1 MRSPSLLVCLTLA
14 LPTLI
19 PAQRDGDARAPNVV
33 VVYTDDQGW
42 ADIGTQGAEGFETP
56 HLDRLAREGVRF
68 SDFYVSQPVCS
79 ASRASL
85 LTGCYANRIGIHGAL
100 GPGSRNGIGDEELTL
115 AELCKQK
122 GHRTAAVGK
131 WHLGHHPRFLPTR
144 HGFDEFYGIPYSND
158 MWPHHPE
165 NPKAWGDLPTLD
177 GEEVVG
183 LNTDQNRFTG
193 DFTKRA
199 VAFIDRCAAEDAG
212 FFLYVAHPMPHV
224 PLHASDAFR
233 GRTERGL
240 YGDVIEEIDASV
252 GAILDALDRHE
263 LADETLFIYASDNG
277 PWLSYGD
284 HAGSAGPLRE
294 GKGTTFEG
302 GIRVPCLWRF
312 PGRIPAGRV
321 QSEPAMT
328 IDVLPTVAALL
339 DADLPDH
346 AIDGL
351 DIWPLVTCAPDAKSP
366 HDALFFYYGQG
377 NLEAMRS
384 GPWKLHF
391 PHGYRSM
398 IGREPGEGGI
408 PGKYDYGVRTGV
420 ALYHLGDDIGET
432 TNLAERHPEIVARLE
447 ELADAARAELGD
459 GFRKQKGAGARA
471 PGMEPAPRKDEPEVA
486 RSAPRNLVVLLAD
499 DLGAGDLGAYNPTS
513 KIPTP
518 NFDRLAAEGMRF
530 DDAHSPSSV
539 CTPTRY
545 ALLTGRYAWRSRLK
559 RGVLDGWG
567 RALIEPGRAT
577 IASILA
583 DAGYDTAC
591 FGKWHLGL
599 GAFDPERPNLR
610 ADFDVARF
618 DTGPHTQGFQTS
630 RIIPASLDFAPYCWV
645 TNGALEQPLSEQ
657 TPGSKRRWDGGEGFW
672 RAGPISPGFVFNQIL
687 PETGRDA
694 VRFLAGRKPSDRPFL
709 MYVPLSAPH
718 TPWVPTDEYEG
729 KAQAGPYGDF
739 VAQVDATLG
748 AILDALDA
756 AGLADQTM
764 VVATSD
770 NGSHWRP
777 EDVTHYAHDAHNGR
791 RGMKADIH
799 EAGHRVPF
807 LVRGP
812 GVRAGASTQALTG
825 LLDIFATFCDL
836 AGLDLAE
843 GTAPDSVSFAATL
856 ADPKAQARDHLIHHS
871 ADGMFSIR
879 MGPWKLIEG
888 LGSGGFTAPKRQKPV
903 EGGPEGQLYDLVTD
917 PAERENRW
925 SEEAAVRDRL
935 RNRLSRVRGDD

>member
-1 MRSPSLLVCLTLA
+1 MRPLALLVSLALTLVTNSRA
-14 LPTLI
+14 L
-19 PAQRDGDARAPNVV
+19 AQGQPDSRPPNVV
-33 VVYTDDQGW
+33 VIYTDDQGW
-42 ADIGTQGAEGFETP
+42 ADIGTQGADGFTTP
-56 HLDRLAREGVRF
+56 NLDRLAGEGVRF

-100 GPGSRNGIGDEELTL
+100 GPGVRHGINEDELTL

-122 GHRTAAVGK
+122 GHRTAAFGK
-131 WHLGHHPRFLPTR
+131 WHLGHRPRFLPTR

-165 NPKAWGDLPTLD
+165 NPDAWGDLPTLE

-193 DFTKRA
+193 DFTRRA
-199 VAFIDRCAAEDAG
+199 VGFIDSCAQDDAP

-252 GAILDALDRHE
+252 GSILAALDRHDI
-263 LADETLFIYASDNG
+263 ADNTLVIYASDNG
-277 PWLSYGD
+277 PWLSYGN
-284 HAGSAGPLRE
+284 HSGSAGPLRE

-302 GIRVPCLWRF
+302 GIRVPCIWRF
-312 PGRIPAGRV
+312 PGRIPAGKV

-328 IDVLPTVAALL
+328 IDVLPTVAGLL
-339 DADLPDH
+339 DAELPDH
-346 AIDGL
+346 PIDGL
-351 DIWPLVTCAPDAKSP
+351 DIWPLVTCEPGARSP
-366 HDALFFYYGQG
+366 HEALFFYYGQG

-398 IGREPGEGGI
+398 SGREPGQDGI

-420 ALYHLGDDIGET
+420 ELYHLGEDIGEAQ
-432 TNLAERHPEIVARLE
+432 NVAEKHPAVVARLQALAER
-447 ELADAARAELGD
+447 ARAELGD
-459 GFRKQKGAGARA
+459 GFQKREGSGVRA
-471 PGMEPAPRKDEPEVA
+471 PGREPAKPKVDPPK
-486 RSAPRNLVVLLAD
+486 APRNLVVILAD
-499 DLGAGDLGAYNPTS
+499 DLGAGDLHAYNAAS

-518 NFDRLAAEGMRF
+518 HFDRLAAEGMRF

-545 ALLTGRYAWRSRLK
+545 ATLTGRYAWRSRLK
-559 RGVLDGWG
+559 RGVLDGYG
-567 RALIEPGRAT
+567 RALIEPDRAT
-577 IASILA
+577 LASVLA
-583 DAGYDTAC
+583 ARGYDTAC

-599 GAFDPERPNLR
+599 GAFDPNQPGQR
-610 ADFDVARF
+610 ADYDVERF
-618 DTGPHTQGFQTS
+618 DTGPHTQGFTTS

-645 TNGALEQPLSEQ
+645 TNGAIEQPLTLE

-672 RAGPISPGFVFNQIL
+672 RQGRISPGFVFDQVL

-694 VRFLAGRKPSDRPFL
+694 VEFLTARKGQDRPFFL
-709 MYVPLSAPH
+709 YVPLSAPH
-718 TPWVPTDEYEG
+718 TPWVPTDEFEG

-739 VAQVDATLG
+739 VAQVDATVG

-756 AGLADQTM
+756 VGLASETM

-777 EDVTHYAHDAHNGR
+777 EDVAHYRHDAHNGR

-812 GVRAGASTQALTG
+812 GVPAGSSTQALTG
-825 LLDIFATFCDL
+825 LLDVFATFCDV
-836 AGLDLAE
+836 AGIALPDDV
-843 GTAPDSVSFAATL
+843 APDSVSFAATF

-871 ADGMFSIR
+871 ADGMFAIR

-888 LGSGGFTAPKRQKPV
+888 LGSGGFTAPKRPKPE
-903 EGGPEGQLYDLVTD
+903 EGGPTGQLYHLAED
-917 PAERENRW
+917 PQEQRNRW
-925 SEEAAVRDRL
+925 VDAEAARERL
-935 RNRLSRVRGDD
+935 RARLASVRGDA